1 MMFESLIIG
10 IGGIVSLMIIWI
22 TIQSFWRKIFA
33 EYISEDDVMAGRTS
47 CGNCG
52 CSTICIKKDK

>member
-1 MMFESLIIG
+1 MFESLIIG